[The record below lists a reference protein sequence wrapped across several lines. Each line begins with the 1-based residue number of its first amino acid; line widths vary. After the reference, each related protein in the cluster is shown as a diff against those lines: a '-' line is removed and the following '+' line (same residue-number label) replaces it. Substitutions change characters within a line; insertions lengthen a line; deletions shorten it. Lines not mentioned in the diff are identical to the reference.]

1 MRDEQI
7 EAVAKY
13 LKSMSHPI
21 RLKILCLL
29 LDGEL
34 AVGDLL
40 DRVGTTGAN
49 LSQHL
54 RMLRDLGVVVSDKR
68 ANIIYNRIADKRFA
82 ELIGKLRQLFC
93 PDD

>member
-29 LDGEL
+29 LEGEL

-40 DRVGTTGAN
+40 NQVGTTAAN

-54 RMLRDLGVVVSDKR
+54 WMLRDLGVIVSDKR
-68 ANIIYNRIADKRFA
+68 ANVIYNRIADKRFV
-82 ELIGKLRQLFC
+82 ELIRTMRRLFC
-93 PDD
+93 PSE

>member
-40 DRVGTTGAN
+40 DQVGTTGAN

-54 RMLRDLGVVVSDKR
+54 RMLRELGVVVSDKK
-68 ANIIYNRIADKRFA
+68 ANIILNRIEDKRFA
-82 ELIGKLRQLFC
+82 ELIGTMHRLFC
-93 PDD
+93 PDE